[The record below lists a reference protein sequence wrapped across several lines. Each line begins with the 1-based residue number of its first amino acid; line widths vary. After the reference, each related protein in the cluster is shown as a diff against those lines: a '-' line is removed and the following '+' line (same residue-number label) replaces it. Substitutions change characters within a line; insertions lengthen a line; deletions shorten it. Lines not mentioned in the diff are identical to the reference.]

1 MCKKLIISLLDQ
13 ICLKLF
19 RRTMYHCIHTDHQQ
33 DDPYVVWDEKERK
46 YNLNSFQTKNLYY
59 TEIDQKQKIIMKMP
73 IHPDT
78 HA

>member
-1 MCKKLIISLLDQ
+1 MCKKRIIPLLDQ

-19 RRTMYHCIHTDHQQ
+19 RRTMYQGIHTDHQQ
-33 DDPYVVWDEKERK
+33 DDPYVLWDEKERK
-46 YNLNSFQTKNLYY
+46 YDLNSFQTEL
-59 TEIDQKQKIIMKMP
+59 ILHIIMEMP